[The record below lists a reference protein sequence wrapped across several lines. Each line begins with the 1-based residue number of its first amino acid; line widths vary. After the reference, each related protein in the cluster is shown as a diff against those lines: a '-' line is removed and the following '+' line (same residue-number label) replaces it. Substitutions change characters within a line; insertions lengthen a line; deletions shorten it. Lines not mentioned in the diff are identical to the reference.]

1 MPENSPR
8 LSLGLFQTE
17 EFLDSEC
24 LRDPDTPKAER
35 RRTPQE
41 TSVSTAV
48 ATVVI
53 AQSIAV
59 VCTQMLITK
68 VA

>member
-1 MPENSPR
+1 MI
-8 LSLGLFQTE
+8 LIV
-17 EFLDSEC
+17 
-24 LRDPDTPKAER
+24 LRHREKEP
-35 RRTPQE
+35 PQK

-53 AQSIAV
+53 AQSITV
-59 VCTQMLITK
+59 ICTQMLITK